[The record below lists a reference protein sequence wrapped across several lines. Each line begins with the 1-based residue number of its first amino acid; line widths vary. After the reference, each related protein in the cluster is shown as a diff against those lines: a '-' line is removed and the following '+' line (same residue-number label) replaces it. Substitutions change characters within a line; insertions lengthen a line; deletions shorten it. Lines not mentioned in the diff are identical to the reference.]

1 MIYSITKKISKIV
14 ERKKMGCECA
24 IWSQKV
30 NKIIILVT
38 SQLAKS
44 SDYTHD
50 VKEQDS
56 AFSLAQQYPHIEIVA
71 NSRQ

>member
-1 MIYSITKKISKIV
+1 MEQKKT
-14 ERKKMGCECA
+14 GCEWA
-24 IWSQKV
+24 ILSQKV

-38 SQLAKS
+38 SQLAKL

-56 AFSLAQQYPHIEIVA
+56 ACSLAQQYPHIEIIA
-71 NSRQ
+71 N